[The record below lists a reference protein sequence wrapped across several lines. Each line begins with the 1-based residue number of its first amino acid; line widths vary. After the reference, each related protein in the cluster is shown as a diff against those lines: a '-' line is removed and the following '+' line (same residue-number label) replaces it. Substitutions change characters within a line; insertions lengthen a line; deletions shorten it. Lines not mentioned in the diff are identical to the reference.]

1 MRVQA
6 RSKTSSRDKLWSPRA
21 DIQRFDPVLVF
32 VLRASA
38 ALAGLVAIVI
48 TIFVLKEAG
57 PALLDIGP
65 ARFALDDAWFP
76 TSGRF
81 GMVPMLLGTV
91 LCAGLAMLIAVPTG
105 VVSALWLNF
114 YAPKT
119 IATWYRRLLEL
130 LAGIPSVVYGFWG
143 LVALVPVIARFEPPG
158 ASLLAGALVLAVMVL
173 PTVALISDCAIMA
186 LPREQ
191 MMAARALGT
200 STVGALFHVVLPA
213 ARPGI
218 RTAIILAL
226 GRAVGE
232 TMAVLMVCGNVVQVP
247 GSIFDPVRT
256 LTANIALEM
265 AYATEAHRSV
275 LFVSGLFLVV
285 LVVLL
290 VLGNRAADRRP
301 A

>member
-1 MRVQA
+1 M
-6 RSKTSSRDKLWSPRA
+6 
-21 DIQRFDPVLVF
+21 
-32 VLRASA
+32 LRAAA

-48 TIFVLKEAG
+48 TVFVVKEAA
-57 PALLDIGP
+57 PALVSVGP
-65 ARFALDDAWFP
+65 PRFVLDDAWFP

-81 GMVPMLLGTV
+81 GMLPMLAGTI
-91 LCAGLAMLIAVPTG
+91 LCAGLAMLIAVPAG
-105 VVSALWLNF
+105 VISALWLNF
-114 YAPKT
+114 YAPKS

-143 LVALVPVIARFEPPG
+143 LVALVPLIAKVEPPG
-158 ASLLAGALVLAVMVL
+158 ASLLAGGLVLAIMVL
-173 PTVALISDCAIMA
+173 PTVALISDSAILA
-186 LPREQ
+186 LPKEQ

-200 STVGALFHVVLPA
+200 STVGALLHVVLPA

-218 RTAIILAL
+218 RTGIILAL

-247 GSIFDPVRT
+247 GSLFDPVRT

-275 LFVSGLFLVV
+275 LFVSGLFLVA
-285 LVVLL
+285 LVVGL
-290 VLGNRAADRRP
+290 VLGNRFADRR
-301 A
+301 AT